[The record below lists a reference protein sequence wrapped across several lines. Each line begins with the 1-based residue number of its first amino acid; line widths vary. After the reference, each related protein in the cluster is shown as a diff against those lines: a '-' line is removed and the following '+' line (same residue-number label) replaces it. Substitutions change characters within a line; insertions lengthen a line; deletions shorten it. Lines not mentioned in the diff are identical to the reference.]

1 MKREVTIRY
10 GMHLLEVEGDYS
22 GEDRNTNTPAYF
34 ELQKAVLKADKNNAN
49 DIDIF
54 PFLECTETGYPLI
67 EEIEADA
74 IEAIKI
80 GM

>member
-10 GMHLLEVEGDYS
+10 GMHLLEVEGDYF
-22 GEDRNTNTPAYF
+22 GEDRNTNAPAYF

-54 PFLECTETGYPLI
+54 PFLESTESGFLLI
-67 EEIEADA
+67 EEIENDA